1 MSKNVNI
8 LLVYFAL
15 YQKKDKTT
23 YRYYFFNILSIPVKN
38 FQPVHF
44 SNSYFEAFSNLK
56 FASLLET
63 VQSTHFPAELT

>member
-1 MSKNVNI
+1 MSQNI
-8 LLVYFAL
+8 KVLLVCFAL

-23 YRYYFFNILSIPVKN
+23 NCYYFLNIFSIPVKN

-44 SNSYFEAFSNLK
+44 SISYFETFSNLK